1 MPKRPQKLSVL
12 FSLMT
17 FLTLV
22 LTLFFTGALTALL
35 LRLGLIA
42 EGNRSLALCLIAF
55 FSSIIGTALSHVA
68 GKQPLDTISAINR
81 ATQKITQGDYAVA
94 LSEDIAIQ
102 ELREMAQN
110 FNRMAKELAGTE
122 LLRTDFVENV
132 SHEFKTPLSAI
143 EGYAVLLQRKGLSE
157 EKREEYTRKILYNTK
172 RLSALTSNI
181 LLLSRLE
188 NQELDIQKQLF
199 CLDEQLREAILS
211 LEESWTA
218 KALELE
224 IDLDSV
230 DYCGSKDLLIHV
242 WQNLLSNAVK
252 FAPEQGKVGIRLRA
266 CADNLEICVADNGP
280 GMKEAVRQRVF
291 EKFYQGDRSRSS
303 QGNGLG
309 LALAKRI
316 IDLHGGEVTVYS
328 EEGKGAVFTV
338 TLPANAVKGAKNDI
352 L

>member
-1 MPKRPQKLSVL
+1 MLKKPQRLSVL

-22 LTLFFTGALTALL
+22 LTLLFTEALTALL
-35 LRLGLIA
+35 TKLGLIA
-42 EGNRSLALCLIAF
+42 EGNRSLALCLIAG
-55 FSSIIGTALSHVA
+55 FSSIIGTLLSHFA

-81 ATQKITQGDYAVA
+81 ATQEITRGNYAVT
-94 LSEDIAIQ
+94 LSEEISIQ

-157 EKREEYTRKILYNTK
+157 GKRAEYTRKILYNTK

-188 NQELDIQKQLF
+188 NQELDIQKQIF

-211 LEESWTA
+211 LEESWTE
-218 KALELE
+218 KALGLE
-224 IDLDSV
+224 IDLDNA

-242 WQNLLSNAVK
+242 WQNLLNNAIK
-252 FAPEQGKVGIRLRA
+252 FTPKEGRIDIVLRKR
-266 CADNLEICVADNGP
+266 ADLIEICVADNGP
-280 GMKEAVRQRVF
+280 GMSETVRQRVF
-291 EKFYQGDRSRSS
+291 EKFYQGDHSRSS

-316 IDLHGGEVTVYS
+316 IDLHGGTISVCS
-328 EEGKGAVFTV
+328 EEGNGTAFTV
-338 TLPANAVKGAKNDI
+338 TLPAKNE
-352 L
+352 